1 MASER
6 DLGDL
11 RCALADLWLI
21 LCRMDG
27 RRREAKAAQCAFRRV
42 ERSAESLLIRD
53 PRREVLLG
61 PADIADARRRIQAD
75 DQD

>member
-1 MASER
+1 
-6 DLGDL
+6 
-11 RCALADLWLI
+11 
-21 LCRMDG
+21 MDG